1 MVGTQL
7 NCTQGKQGETGAP
20 MYFFLVNFS
29 PALYISEHLEQASC
43 LQALDL
49 YIFERGFRGLIN
61 GGAYIPGGLKLDVL
75 FLLMGR
81 WAYNWMRV
89 ISGVGAF

>member
-1 MVGTQL
+1 MVGNQL

-20 MYFFLVNFS
+20 LCFFPHQFF
-29 PALYISEHLEQASC
+29 PCALLSEHLEQASC

-61 GGAYIPGGLKLDVL
+61 GGAYIPGGLKSDVF

-81 WAYNWMRV
+81 WAYYWMGV
-89 ISGVGAF
+89 ISRVGAL